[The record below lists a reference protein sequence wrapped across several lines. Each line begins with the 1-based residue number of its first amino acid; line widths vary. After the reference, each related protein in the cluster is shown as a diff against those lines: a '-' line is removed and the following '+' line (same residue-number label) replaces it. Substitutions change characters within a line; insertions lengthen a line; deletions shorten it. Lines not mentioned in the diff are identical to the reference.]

1 MWQKEDKEMESTTPK
16 SMETGRFPAQVR
28 PSKPAGFFSR
38 AEAFFIDLAI
48 LSGAQLVGIA
58 LTQSVI
64 QFFQFN
70 SVVAYV
76 KTFIETSGYDLAI
89 GGVISTLLVI
99 GYFTF
104 FWSLVGFTPGKV
116 ILGLK
121 VVRMDGRNI
130 SLGRAIL
137 RFFAYWVSAIPFF
150 LGFFWVLWDP
160 KRRSW
165 HDKIAGTQVLYSPK
179 KLI

>member
-1 MWQKEDKEMESTTPK
+1 MESTT
-16 SMETGRFPAQVR
+16 AQLAAPGSL
-28 PSKPAGFFSR
+28 PSKVRAARPAGFFSR

-58 LTQSVI
+58 LIQSVL
-64 QFFQFN
+64 QFFQFKP
-70 SVVAYV
+70 VVENV
-76 KTFIETSGYDLAI
+76 KTFIEGSGYDIAI
-89 GGVISTLLVI
+89 GAVISTLLVI
-99 GYFTF
+99 GYYTF

-165 HDKIAGTQVLYSPK
+165 HDKIAGTQVLYIPK

>member
-1 MWQKEDKEMESTTPK
+1 MESTTPK

-76 KTFIETSGYDLAI
+76 KTFMETSGYNLAI

-99 GYFTF
+99 GYYTF

-130 SLGRAIL
+130 SLGRAML

-160 KRRSW
+160 KRRGW
-165 HDKIAGTQVLYSPK
+165 HDKIAGTQVLYIPK